1 MELHWAIIIFII
13 GIFLIIKGGDWFVNS
28 ASWIAH
34 AAKIPTFVIGATIVS
49 FATTLPELI
58 ISIMASIYGKNDL
71 AVANAIGT
79 VIANTGLIIAI
90 TFIFIA
96 LLTPR
101 KNYWQQSLLLII
113 STITLWLGCLGNSLN
128 LWASLVLLLIYFI
141 FISINIIQGRLDLKQ
156 VSNLEIENSPELNKK
171 IEKEKRNKK
180 TVFLKIL
187 FFFIGA
193 TFIILGSN
201 FLIEGGSTIA
211 ESLGIPERIIGITI
225 VAIGTSLPE
234 LVTTITAI
242 KKKEGSLSIGNIIGA
257 NIMNLTLILPICNL
271 IAQGSFTISNQC
283 ILIDFPFC
291 LAFSLIALVP
301 MLIKQRTY
309 KWQGILMLVCYIAYL
324 AISIIL

>member
-58 ISIMASIYGKNDL
+58 ISIIASICGKNDL

-90 TFIFIA
+90 SFTFIA

-128 LWASLVLLLIYFI
+128 LWVSLVLLLIYFI

-193 TFIILGSN
+193 TFIIFGSN

-211 ESLGIPERIIGITI
+211 ESLGIPERIVGITI

-257 NIMNLTLILPICNL
+257 NIINLTLILPICNL

-324 AISIIL
+324 VISIIL

>member
-58 ISIMASIYGKNDL
+58 ISIIASICGKNDL

-90 TFIFIA
+90 SFTFIA

-128 LWASLVLLLIYFI
+128 LWVSLVLLLIYFI

-171 IEKEKRNKK
+171 IKKEKRNKK

-193 TFIILGSN
+193 TFIIFGSN

-211 ESLGIPERIIGITI
+211 ESLGIPERIVGITI

-271 IAQGSFTISNQC
+271 IVQGSFTISNQC

-324 AISIIL
+324 VISIIL

>member
-58 ISIMASIYGKNDL
+58 TSIMASICGKNDL
-71 AVANAIGT
+71 AVANAVGT

-90 TFIFIA
+90 SFIFIA

-193 TFIILGSN
+193 TFIIFGSN

-211 ESLGIPERIIGITI
+211 ESLGIPERIVGITI

-257 NIMNLTLILPICNL
+257 NIMNITLILPICNL

-324 AISIIL
+324 VISIIL